1 MTFNWGDV
9 MIFLRNFT
17 LLDELKEHDIVCYE
31 EIRRIFNNY
40 YPLHLF
46 STKSFKNIDFDK
58 ITIFYGGNGSG
69 KTTLINNFRKIK
81 CFKKGIN

>member
-1 MTFNWGDV
+1 MV
-9 MIFLRNFT
+9 YLKNFT
-17 LLDELKEHDIVCYE
+17 LLDELQEHDIVCYE

-46 STKSFKNIDFDK
+46 SSKQFEDIEFDN

-69 KTTLINNFRKIK
+69 KYTLINIQGK
-81 CFKKGIN
+81 